1 MLFTVYHLLFTRL
14 ISALHQYSRRHESAR
29 FREILLEGLATDGG
43 LAMPES
49 YPRYEAP
56 DLARL
61 RKLKYRDLAFDILS
75 RYIDDIPAADLKRL
89 IRAAA
94 LRRRDRLILAVH
106 GAHTGQS
113 FDLVRTDMR
122 WGPVFSRDPGM
133 LLPQAS

>member
-1 MLFTVYHLLFTRL
+1 MRYISTRGGM
-14 ISALHQYSRRHESAR
+14 SPRG

-75 RYIDDIPAADLKRL
+75 RYIDDIPAADLKPGAVLEGKITNVTRFGAL
-89 IRAAA
+89 MARM
-94 LRRRDRLILAVH
+94 LRRVPPSSIQCGASTAKFCRLEA
-106 GAHTGQS
+106 
-113 FDLVRTDMR
+113 
-122 WGPVFSRDPGM
+122 
-133 LLPQAS
+133 LPSTSPRSMASTRVSL